1 MRLKARPRRGRNGVR
16 SARPLQTSSMRRRES
31 VEGVSVLRGV
41 GGLMAEVD
49 ALSWVALNCHAGLP
63 RGDGASI
70 INGEV
75 ASGGKGRRIRYTGYS
90 DGHDGR
96 ASTSSCLGILSS
108 LIPEH
113 TPCTV
118 FPWYTD
124 TITSFV
130 SFLSFVSYFVQPA
143 HAQSKAGEQPSS
155 QADRLTR
162 SFRVV
167 RNTEVSKLGAAQ
179 TLTPIQYQR
188 SGDMSS
194 MPYHAI
200 QKYPKYHTHVPG
212 YFNLHCILGT
222 RPSPHLRPPLST
234 FYFPE
239 VSLSTFLFAKSG
251 G

>member
-1 MRLKARPRRGRNGVR
+1 
-16 SARPLQTSSMRRRES
+16 
-31 VEGVSVLRGV
+31 
-41 GGLMAEVD
+41 MAEVD

-200 QKYPKYHTHVPG
+200 PCHTKIPKIPHSRTGVFQSALHIGHTTLPPPSSPTIH
-212 YFNLHCILGT
+212 ILFSRGVAI
-222 RPSPHLRPPLST
+222 HLPVCKVGRVIGST
-234 FYFPE
+234 AQYLAHLGQTPE
-239 VSLSTFLFAKSG
+239 TLPA
-251 G
+251 